1 VDKYKIQIM
10 ALALL
15 GLISLAVAIVM
26 FQLGASA
33 SAQERGDLELTSLA
47 GITSPLLQYQGRLA
61 DPATGEPVPDGTYT
75 MVLRLYANAS
85 GGSPLWTEA
94 KDVTVQ
100 DGLFSTVLG
109 DTTPLSQDLFD
120 GRSLWLGVKVGADPE
135 AAPRQ
140 QILPVAYALS
150 LLPGAVI
157 DGNLTVKGMINNPN
171 IVTNYEFDD
180 HVYGGMHYG
189 RALAFGTIDE
199 NCTIYAS
206 SGNISCRW
214 DNLGKFYEITID
226 GHDYDWH
233 DYVTIVTPVLG
244 GIPGAWS
251 VNGKLQ
257 IGIYKDSTSPG
268 LKTPFQFV
276 TFQP

>member
-1 VDKYKIQIM
+1 MDKNKIQLI
-10 ALALL
+10 ALALFT
-15 GLISLAVAIVM
+15 LITLTVAIVF

-33 SAQERGDLELTSLA
+33 NAQERAGVELTSLA
-47 GITSPLLQYQGRLA
+47 GVTPTLLQYQGRLS
-61 DPATGEPVPDGTYT
+61 DPATGEPLPDGSYT
-75 MVLRLYANAS
+75 MVLRLYTNAT

-94 KDVTVQ
+94 KDVPVQ
-100 DGLFSTVLG
+100 GGLFSTALG
-109 DTTPLSQDLFD
+109 DTTPLNQDLFD
-120 GRSLWLGVKVGADPE
+120 GRALWLGVKVGADPE

-150 LLPGAVI
+150 LVPGAVI

-171 IVTNYEFDD
+171 IVTQYEFDD
-180 HVYGGMHYG
+180 HIYGGMHYG

-233 DYVTIVTPVLG
+233 DYVTIVTPVIG
-244 GIPGAWS
+244 GIPSAWS
-251 VNGKLQ
+251 VDGKLH
-257 IGIYKDSTSPG
+257 IGIYKDATSPG
-268 LKTPFQFV
+268 LKTPFHFV